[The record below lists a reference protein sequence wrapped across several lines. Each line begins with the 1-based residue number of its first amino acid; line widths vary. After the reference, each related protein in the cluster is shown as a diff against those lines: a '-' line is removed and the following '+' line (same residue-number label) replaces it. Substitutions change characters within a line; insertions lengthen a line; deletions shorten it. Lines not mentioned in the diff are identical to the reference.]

1 MATRREATMRRLA
14 GMGIGGVRP
23 ARGARALETCFARAV
38 VCFAA
43 FDLKALAL
51 SARHLHRAFMSELVV
66 VGADRSRLD
75 AFVRD
80 APPPKTPP
88 RPVAKTTTTTA
99 SSFDDVKTTTST
111 IVARALGTT
120 IDDDAPL
127 MQHGLDSL
135 SAIDL
140 AAAVGTRFAVDAP
153 STLFFDHPTVR
164 AVARFVARR
173 LDVDKRATSPNE
185 SASASASASAVIRPL
200 EDVAEET
207 PRETPRIVVFA
218 GESRLD
224 VDAVTPTPLARERDA
239 YEGAANAFAGFIPT
253 FERLAK
259 FDAYAFG
266 PASSSE
272 LATLDPR
279 QRLTLDAA
287 AACARSRALD
297 DDGDRRD
304 DTTPAGDTGVYV
316 GCAGKD
322 YALLLRVH
330 GVHHDAFK
338 GIGNESS
345 VVSGRVSFVFAF
357 RGPSVSVDCACSS
370 SLVAAVVA
378 LDGFELGAST
388 LTRAFIAGASLVLT
402 DDMHRVLGGAGML
415 SPCGRCRTFDRAADG
430 YGRGEAVETLVASSR
445 ARDGAGGGTY
455 LASGRVNQDGRSSSL
470 TAPNG
475 NAQRAVIRLAMT
487 RASTKGLAF
496 DDVTVHAHGT
506 GTALGDPIETRA
518 STDALSARRHSSRVP
533 TLTFQSSKSWS
544 GHTEPASGAL
554 TLVAAHVQV
563 SRERLSR
570 AVCHLRAVS
579 PHVENPSIRDAHTVF
594 PRETARGTFARVNV
608 HANAFAFQGT
618 NAHVVTAST
627 TMGDFEPRAAK
638 PTTHARRF
646 WPTRAR
652 EILAVETRR
661 ARFIFTTSHA
671 PTTFSNALAVR
682 AAFERA
688 FDDDA
693 FALAR
698 FVSRSVDA
706 AEDRGTRG
714 NGEGVLLTVRVEADA
729 ASSSACVA
737 RARRR
742 PVVVERVRRL
752 FGALARAPSN
762 RAATE
767 RVARARGFASAFDV
781 TVAACEAMTA
791 TRDVDS
797 NARLVVVETAC
808 GGTLVCER
816 RRGRRRRRR
825 RAKKNADAAA
835 SSDAISARGVRTR
848 ARRRRV
854 SSLHADDRARGVVR
868 DDPRARR
875 VHVRVSFGF
884 GGESSTFVR
893 RVPVRRRR
901 DDGVSMRA
909 KRMCR

>member
-1 MATRREATMRRLA
+1 M
-14 GMGIGGVRP
+14 
-23 ARGARALETCFARAV
+23 
-38 VCFAA
+38 
-43 FDLKALAL
+43 
-51 SARHLHRAFMSELVV
+51 
-66 VGADRSRLD
+66 
-75 AFVRD
+75 
-80 APPPKTPP
+80 
-88 RPVAKTTTTTA
+88 
-99 SSFDDVKTTTST
+99 
-111 IVARALGTT
+111 
-120 IDDDAPL
+120 
-127 MQHGLDSL
+127 
-135 SAIDL
+135 
-140 AAAVGTRFAVDAP
+140 
-153 STLFFDHPTVR
+153 
-164 AVARFVARR
+164 
-173 LDVDKRATSPNE
+173 
-185 SASASASASAVIRPL
+185 
-200 EDVAEET
+200 
-207 PRETPRIVVFA
+207 
-218 GESRLD
+218 
-224 VDAVTPTPLARERDA
+224 TPTPLARERDA

-297 DDGDRRD
+297 DDRRD
-304 DTTPAGDTGVYV
+304 DTTPAEDTGVYV

-378 LDGFELGAST
+378 LDGFALGAST

-487 RASTKGLAF
+487 HASKKGLAF

-518 STDALSARRHSSRVP
+518 STDALSARRHSPRVS

-570 AVCHLRAVS
+570 AVCHLRALS

-594 PRETARGTFARVNV
+594 PRETARGSFARVNV
-608 HANAFAFQGT
+608 DASAFAFQGT

-627 TMGDFEPRAAK
+627 TMGNFETRAAK

-671 PTTFSNALAVR
+671 TTTFSNALAVR

-693 FALAR
+693 SPLAR
-698 FVSRSVDA
+698 FVSRSVAA
-706 AEDRGTRG
+706 AEDRGTHG
-714 NGEGVLLTVRVEADA
+714 NGERVLLTVRVEADA

-781 TVAACEAMTA
+781 SVAACEAMTA

-808 GGTLVCER
+808 GGLSCARDDAVVAVAVGVRRKTPTPRRRRTQSRLVAYELARDDDEYHPSTPTTARVASCAMTLARVAFAFAFAFPSGSANRRLSFVASRCGVAVTTVFRCARRECVYDDDVDDDSYVFASARPVRSLAMVSIEPRAATIRRDAVVVGGDGRARRRRRVRGDAVVRRTLASRSRVQSADADRPSRR
-816 RRGRRRRRR
+816 RRGRRHGGR
-825 RAKKNADAAA
+825 
-835 SSDAISARGVRTR
+835 R
-848 ARRRRV
+848 ARRPVASAETRRGAPSIRTARYSTPRERSPTER
-854 SSLHADDRARGVVR
+854 SSFKLARRRSRRTRRNASPRRTCAMSPRSSVGVTCFFPRSPRSRPRRDRRITRAPTRR
-868 DDPRARR
+868 WMNARARR
-875 VHVRVSFGF
+875 EREG
-884 GGESSTFVR
+884 
-893 RVPVRRRR
+893 
-901 DDGVSMRA
+901 
-909 KRMCR
+909 